1 MQATPWPAAKG
12 RIVPRMPNPYVSG
25 VRPAMPPMPR
35 ASRRARRVR
44 LLIIGCGDVGQR
56 ILRLLPGQG
65 HAVQVLALT
74 SSPEKMPVLRAAGA
88 LPVLGNL
95 DDAASLRRLAGV
107 AQYVLHL
114 APPPGQGQTDTRT
127 QALLRALGRRSVPR
141 ALVYVST
148 TGVYGDAEGAWVDES
163 RPLAPRTARAQ
174 RRVQAE
180 QQLRRFGQRRGTRLA
195 LLRAPGIYAP
205 DRVGGTPRTR
215 LEKGLP
221 VLRAQ
226 DDVFTNHIHAD
237 DLARAAWLAL
247 WRAPAQRAFNV
258 CDDSV
263 LRMGDYFDQAA
274 DLYGLP
280 RPPRIDRAQA
290 QQQLPA
296 TMLSFMSESRRLR
309 NARLKTELRL
319 QLRWPDVLQGLAAAG
334 G

>member
-1 MQATPWPAAKG
+1 M
-12 RIVPRMPNPYVSG
+12 S
-25 VRPAMPPMPR
+25 R
-35 ASRRARRVR
+35 ASRRGRRVR

-56 ILRLLPGQG
+56 ILRLLPGQS

-88 LPVLGNL
+88 LPMLGNL
-95 DDAASLRRLAGV
+95 DDMASLRRLAGV

-114 APPPGQGQTDTRT
+114 APPPGQGQIDTRT
-127 QALLRALGRRSVPR
+127 QALLRVLGRRSVPR

>member
-1 MQATPWPAAKG
+1 M
-12 RIVPRMPNPYVSG
+12 
-25 VRPAMPPMPR
+25 
-35 ASRRARRVR
+35 
-44 LLIIGCGDVGQR
+44 
-56 ILRLLPGQG
+56 
-65 HAVQVLALT
+65 LA
-74 SSPEKMPVLRAAGA
+74 EA
-88 LPVLGNL
+88 
-95 DDAASLRRLAGV
+95 
-107 AQYVLHL
+107 
-114 APPPGQGQTDTRT
+114 
-127 QALLRALGRRSVPR
+127 
-141 ALVYVST
+141 
-148 TGVYGDAEGAWVDES
+148 
-163 RPLAPRTARAQ
+163 
-174 RRVQAE
+174 
-180 QQLRRFGQRRGTRLA
+180 
-195 LLRAPGIYAP
+195 
-205 DRVGGTPRTR
+205 
-215 LEKGLP
+215 
-221 VLRAQ
+221 
-226 DDVFTNHIHAD
+226 DVFTNHIPAD

>member
-1 MQATPWPAAKG
+1 M
-12 RIVPRMPNPYVSG
+12 S
-25 VRPAMPPMPR
+25 R
-35 ASRRARRVR
+35 ASRRGRRVR

-56 ILRLLPGQG
+56 ILRLLPGQS

-74 SSPEKMPVLRAAGA
+74 SSPEKMPVLRAVGA
-88 LPVLGNL
+88 LPMLGNL
-95 DDAASLRRLAGV
+95 DDVASLRRLAGV

-114 APPPGQGQTDTRT
+114 APPPGQGQIDTRT
-127 QALLRALGRRSVPR
+127 QALLRVLGRRSVPR

-148 TGVYGDAEGAWVDES
+148 TGVYGDANGDWVDES
-163 RPLAPRTARAQ
+163 RPLAARSARAQ

-205 DRVGGTPRTR
+205 DRVGGTPRAR

-221 VLRAQ
+221 VLRAE

-247 WRAPAQRAFNV
+247 WRAHAQRAFNV

>member
-1 MQATPWPAAKG
+1 M
-12 RIVPRMPNPYVSG
+12 
-25 VRPAMPPMPR
+25 
-35 ASRRARRVR
+35 
-44 LLIIGCGDVGQR
+44 
-56 ILRLLPGQG
+56 
-65 HAVQVLALT
+65 
-74 SSPEKMPVLRAAGA
+74 
-88 LPVLGNL
+88 
-95 DDAASLRRLAGV
+95 
-107 AQYVLHL
+107 
-114 APPPGQGQTDTRT
+114 
-127 QALLRALGRRSVPR
+127 PR

-148 TGVYGDAEGAWVDES
+148 TGVYGDAGGAWVDES

-180 QQLRRFGQRRGTRLA
+180 QQLRRFGQRHGTRLA

-205 DRVGGTPRTR
+205 DRVGGTPRAR